1 MCLCGPWSFV
11 TVRKSLLM
19 SLMCVVVLDDAPI
32 IIRGGIAKI
41 EKCVAHKQFPS
52 MLRFPNKKKKK
63 QIKREGDREQ
73 NSATIAELLT

>member
-1 MCLCGPWSFV
+1 
-11 TVRKSLLM
+11 M

-63 QIKREGDREQ
+63 TNQERGRQRAK
-73 NSATIAELLT
+73 

>member
-32 IIRGGIAKI
+32 IIGGGIAKI

-63 QIKREGDREQ
+63 NKSRERETESKIVRQ
-73 NSATIAELLT
+73 LPNF

>member
-1 MCLCGPWSFV
+1 
-11 TVRKSLLM
+11 M

-32 IIRGGIAKI
+32 IIGGGIAKI

-63 QIKREGDREQ
+63 QIKREKDREQ

>member
-1 MCLCGPWSFV
+1 VCLCGPWSFV

-63 QIKREGDREQ
+63 TNQERGRQRAK
-73 NSATIAELLT
+73 